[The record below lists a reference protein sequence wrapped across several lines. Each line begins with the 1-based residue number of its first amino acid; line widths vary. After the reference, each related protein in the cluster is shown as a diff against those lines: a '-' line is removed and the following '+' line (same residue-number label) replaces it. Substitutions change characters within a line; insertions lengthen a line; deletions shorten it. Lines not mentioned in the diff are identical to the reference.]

1 MEEPFSTLK
10 LIFIGDI
17 ENSIFSG
24 FRILNKVYDF
34 KTKEIPIHNDL
45 FETLQEKKNIDFQLI
60 LKEEENKDKLQIE
73 STECFHLNIFKG
85 INKAYCFISENFDYL
100 FDICCLNE
108 KVNISYKDIEF
119 NEFNELEDDTRS
131 RIVLINVPSKVAI
144 NKEKKLLLYT
154 PLGMSKENSI
164 QISFFD
170 SSGQNY
176 SVKAI
181 SNEEITEEF
190 SMVKYLKESK
200 NKLKNFLGKLE
211 NLIKKNRDDKVLYL
225 NLTAHS
231 ELKIIKINFATRK
244 ESLKNEFNDDELFD
258 LFYIYILWLECSI
271 KYFPNGEE
279 TKEFAEFKCN
289 LTIDV
294 IFDYITKFYEK
305 YKSDKN
311 LLNYQR
317 ILLFYSNV
325 IFFLALDNEKDY
337 DECKLEYV
345 SRKNIEQNSVFGL
358 SFKFLEDFI
367 DNLNS
372 KSDLFYPLLLLD
384 SWLYYKNEK
393 TVYGFGFQSC
403 DNIKQHLKELIPDV
417 FFIHKKENI
426 DEIKGFNYK
435 GLRTIFLNK
444 SAILK
449 NYEGNLNKND
459 LNIKITKKYA
469 IRASIFLMHEC
480 FGNNKSLYKQKY
492 GVESPRYFYNKN
504 KRFITMIPKNV
515 QKIDY
520 SNENNFYINQKRF
533 EVESGNFLL
542 EYFFGFY
549 DNEFVIDLIYQIPDV
564 GKLIDNVKYFTS
576 EKLDVLK
583 NYIIYKYVLSRVN
596 IEFIENENTILENDI
611 EEMSQLLK
619 KNSIRIDKT
628 NIQKK
633 DQSSKFLFVEIDDR
647 EIKNY
652 SYYSQKFDEA

>member
-1 MEEPFSTLK
+1 M
-10 LIFIGDI
+10 
-17 ENSIFSG
+17 
-24 FRILNKVYDF
+24 
-34 KTKEIPIHNDL
+34 
-45 FETLQEKKNIDFQLI
+45 
-60 LKEEENKDKLQIE
+60 
-73 STECFHLNIFKG
+73 
-85 INKAYCFISENFDYL
+85 
-100 FDICCLNE
+100 
-108 KVNISYKDIEF
+108 
-119 NEFNELEDDTRS
+119 
-131 RIVLINVPSKVAI
+131 
-144 NKEKKLLLYT
+144 
-154 PLGMSKENSI
+154 
-164 QISFFD
+164 
-170 SSGQNY
+170 
-176 SVKAI
+176 
-181 SNEEITEEF
+181 
-190 SMVKYLKESK
+190 
-200 NKLKNFLGKLE
+200 
-211 NLIKKNRDDKVLYL
+211 LYL

-244 ESLKNEFNDDELFD
+244 EILKNEFNDDELFD

-271 KYFPNGEE
+271 KYFPNEEE

-345 SRKNIEQNSVFGL
+345 NRKNIEPNSVFGL

-367 DNLNS
+367 GNLSS

-384 SWLYYKNEK
+384 SGLYYNNEK

-403 DNIKQHLKELIPDV
+403 DNIKQHLKELIPNIFFV
-417 FFIHKKENI
+417 FKKDNI

-449 NYEGNLNKND
+449 NYDGNPHKND

-469 IRASIFLMHEC
+469 IRASIFLMNKC
-480 FGNNKSLYKQKY
+480 FGNNKLLSQQKD
-492 GVESPRYFYNKN
+492 VLESPRYFYNKN

-515 QKIDY
+515 QNIDY
-520 SNENNFYINQKRF
+520 SNEYNFYINQKRF
-533 EVESGNFLL
+533 EGEGGNFF

-549 DNEFVIDLIYQIPDV
+549 DNEPIIDLIYQIQDV

-583 NYIIYKYVLSRVN
+583 NYIIYKYVLSRNN
-596 IEFIENENTILENDI
+596 IEFNESENTSLEKDI

-619 KNSIRIDKT
+619 KNSIRIDEKNIQLKEDKT

-652 SYYSQKFDEA
+652 SYYSQKFDEAKNRNESIRYARELIFHHLKKE